1 MSLGQ
6 AMVVLNFTPSTQEA
20 GTAWST
26 EQVSGQPGL
35 YREKPCLEKEK
46 KQLQTENTGSVCLS
60 VCVCAYVYTAGVE
73 TRKIISSSILS

>member
-35 YREKPCLEKEK
+35 YRETLPQK
-46 KQLQTENTGSVCLS
+46 KKKK
-60 VCVCAYVYTAGVE
+60 
-73 TRKIISSSILS
+73 RWF